1 MSVSFANMLDPFLL
15 DHFPVVFTVSET
27 HIVLK

>member
-1 MSVSFANMLDPFLL
+1 MLVNFANILEPFLL